1 MKLSQPKAGINV
13 NPPADWGY
21 LGNARVKR
29 DGVQQ
34 NFTEVEVQEYLRC
47 MDSPAYFCKNYIKI
61 IHIDYGLVDFEPY
74 VYQENMFEHFNSNR
88 FSIVLACRQSGKSI
102 AVCAYLLWYACFHPE
117 KLIAILANKGSTAR
131 EMLGRISL
139 MLENLPFFLQP
150 GCRALNKGSIE
161 FSHNSKLVASA
172 TSGSSI
178 RGKSVSLLYLDEFAF
193 VENAGTF
200 YTSTYPV
207 ISSGKQSRVIITSTA
222 NGVGNIFH
230 RIWEGAIQKTNEYK
244 PLRVDWGDV
253 PGRDEKWKEETI
265 ANTSELQFEQ
275 EFGNSFI
282 GTGTTLISS
291 DTLLSLRS
299 ENPIYTQGGVRVY
312 QKPIE
317 NHNYVMTVDVAKGR
331 NKDYSTFTIIDI
343 SVQPFLCVAI
353 YRDNTVSP
361 LLFPDVIYKY
371 AKTYND
377 AYLIVE
383 SNDAGQVVCNA
394 LYYDLEYEHMFV
406 ESAVKAGAIGA
417 TMTKRVKRIGCS
429 NLKDLIEEKRLKVI
443 DIDVIAELSTF
454 EVQHNSYGASDG
466 NHDDLVMNLVLF
478 GWFSST
484 DIFSEFGNIDLK
496 NLLYAEKLK
505 VIEDELTPVGIMGDL
520 ENNEVSRYEVGV
532 DGNLWVEA
540 KNMM

>member
-34 NFTEVEVQEYLRC
+34 SFTEIEVQEYLRC
-47 MDSPAYFCKNYIKI
+47 MESPAYFCKNYIKI
-61 IHIDYGLVDFEPY
+61 IHIDHGLVDFEPY
-74 VYQENMFEHFNSNR
+74 EYQDNMFEHFNSNR

-102 AVCAYLLWYACFHPE
+102 AVCAYLLWYACFHSE

-178 RGKSVSLLYLDEFAF
+178 RGKSVSLLYLDEFGF

-244 PLRVDWGDV
+244 PLRVDWWDV

-291 DTLLSLRS
+291 DALLSLRA
-299 ENPIYTQGGVRVY
+299 ENPIYTQGGVKVY

-317 NHNYVMTVDVAKGR
+317 KHNYVMTVDVAKGR

-343 SVQPFLCVAI
+343 SVRPFLCVAI

-377 AYLIVE
+377 AYVIVE

-429 NLKDLIEEKRLKVI
+429 NLKDLIEAKKLKVV
-443 DIDVIAELSTF
+443 DIDMIAELSTF
-454 EVQHNSYGASDG
+454 EVQRNSYGASDG

-505 VIEDELTPVGIMGDL
+505 AIEDELTPVGIMGDL
-520 ENNEVSRYEVGV
+520 ENNEVSQYERGV

-540 KNMM
+540 KNIM